1 MVLQALAHLNGD
13 PVMLVIIGC
22 GNPNRSDD
30 GAGIAVVRKLLEHY
44 REGVPTS
51 VRIFDAGT
59 DGMAVMFMARGAT
72 SLIIADASATGG
84 EPGAIYKV
92 PGEELEGKPPD
103 SHTLH
108 DFRWDHALYAGKQIF
123 RENFPRDVSVYLIE
137 ASSLALGLELSEP
150 VAASA
155 DRVADMIRT
164 RIDSYAADQ

>member
-1 MVLQALAHLNGD
+1 MVVQALAHLNGE
-13 PVMLVIIGC
+13 PAMLVIIGC

-30 GAGIAVVRKLLEHY
+30 GAGIAVVHKLVECY
-44 REGVPTS
+44 RDGLPRS

-72 SLIIADASATGG
+72 SLIIADASVTGA
-84 EPGAIYKV
+84 ESGAIHEV

-137 ASSLALGLELSEP
+137 ASSLSLGLELSEP
-150 VAASA
+150 VAASV

-164 RIDSYAADQ
+164 RIESYAADQ